1 MKVVSPG
8 IWRPLRW
15 LLVLLCVGGG
25 VFAAE
30 NNWLTSL
37 RVGHMSLTN
46 WLSRLAGDAPIE
58 EMALPVE
65 LAKAPDTN
73 YAPNAW
79 LNPALFPP
87 AASGWTLNY
96 SARPASPPM
105 FQAQQ
110 VSTTLAPSSLP
121 TAYFSSGFIS

>member
-37 RVGHMSLTN
+37 RVGHMSLTS
-46 WLSRLAGDAPIE
+46 WLERLTGDTPTE
-58 EMALPVE
+58 EVALPSE
-65 LAKAPDTN
+65 LAKAPETN
-73 YAPNAW
+73 YSPNSW
-79 LNPALFPP
+79 LNTALFSP
-87 AASGWTLNY
+87 AATGLNLDY
-96 SARPASPPM
+96 SERPASPTM
-105 FQAQQ
+105 FNTKK
-110 VSTTLAPSSLP
+110 VSNPLTHYT
-121 TAYFSSGFIS
+121 